1 MRARLL
7 EVIEKHWGYDSF
19 RPLQE
24 EAMTAVLDGRDS
36 VVVMPTGGGKS
47 LCYQVPAL
55 LREGVTVVVSPLIS
69 LMKDQVDALRA
80 CGVPATQMNSSQSAL
95 ELRALEKDLFDGRI
109 RIVFV
114 SPERLAMPAFRQTLQ
129 KAGVSA
135 FAIDEAH
142 CISHWGHDFRPEY
155 RQLRQL
161 RDTFPEAGFH
171 AYTAT
176 ATEQVRRDIAQQ
188 LSLRDPLVLVG
199 NFDRPNLT
207 YRVLPRV
214 DELKQLVEVLERHR
228 GEAGIVYCIR
238 RKDVDSLSE
247 QLRKRGYDALAYHA
261 GLSQEERRST
271 QEKFAAERCDVV
283 VATVAFGMGIDRS
296 NVRFVVHMAMP
307 KSIEH
312 YQQETGRAGRDG
324 LEAECVLFY
333 SGADAVIWKTMLA
346 RGGEEMEPDPKYLQA
361 ATRHLYDMDRYCS
374 GTICRHRALVEYFGQ
389 QADAPSCNA
398 CDVCLGEMQEVSDA
412 LTVAQKIVSCVYRV
426 RQSFGVGHVISVL
439 RGENIERVRER
450 NHDQL
455 STYGIMKE
463 HSRNELRDLIYQL
476 VGQGY
481 LAQNGDDYPVLQL
494 TESSRAVMRGEA
506 QVRLRQPVVAKKKE
520 PKARRTYV
528 ADGGEFDRTLFEA
541 LRKWRRS
548 EAEERQVPPYVIF
561 SDRTLREVARVQP
574 TTLTALR
581 GVYGIGDAKLE
592 QFGEALVT
600 RVREHAS
607 SGP

>member
-1 MRARLL
+1 MRAQLL
-7 EVIEKHWGYDSF
+7 SVIEKHWGYNSF

-24 EAMTAVLDGRDS
+24 EAMTAVLEGRDS
-36 VVVMPTGGGKS
+36 LVVMPTGGGKS

-80 CGVPATQMNSSQSAL
+80 CGVPAAQMNSSQSSL
-95 ELRALEKDLFDGRI
+95 ELRALERDLHDGKVRL
-109 RIVFV
+109 VFV
-114 SPERLAMPAFRQTLQ
+114 SPERMAMPAFRQTLQ
-129 KAGVSA
+129 KAGVSSI
-135 FAIDEAH
+135 AIDEAH

-161 RDTFPEAGFH
+161 RETFPDAAFH

-238 RKDVDSLSE
+238 RKDVDLLSE
-247 QLRKRGYDALAYHA
+247 QLRKRGFDALAYHA
-261 GLSQEERRST
+261 GLSQNERRAT

-307 KSIEH
+307 KSVEH

-324 LEAECVLFY
+324 LEAECILFY
-333 SGADAVIWKTMLA
+333 SGADAVIWRTMLS
-346 RGGEEMEPDPKYLQA
+346 RGGEDIDPDPRYLQA

-374 GTICRHRALVEYFGQ
+374 GSTCRHRALVEYFGQ
-389 QADAPSCNA
+389 EYSISSCNA

-412 LTVAQKIVSCVYRV
+412 LVVAQKIVSCVYRV

-439 RGENIERVRER
+439 RGENVERVRER

-455 STYGIMKE
+455 STYGIMKG
-463 HSRNELRDLIYQL
+463 HGRNELRDLIYQL

-481 LAQNGDDYPVLQL
+481 LAQNGEDYPVLQL

-506 QVRLRQPVVAKKKE
+506 QVRLRQPIVAKKKE
-520 PKARRTYV
+520 PKAKRTYV
-528 ADGGEFDRTLFEA
+528 VDGGDFDSRLFET

-548 EAEERQVPPYVIF
+548 EAEERNVPPYVIF

-600 RVREHAS
+600 RVREHAA
-607 SGP
+607 GAP